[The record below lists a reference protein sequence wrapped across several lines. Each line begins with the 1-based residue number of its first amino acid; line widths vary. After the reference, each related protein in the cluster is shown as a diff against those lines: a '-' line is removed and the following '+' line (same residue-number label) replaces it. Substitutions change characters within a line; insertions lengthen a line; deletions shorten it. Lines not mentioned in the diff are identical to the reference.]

1 MKNAINL
8 RAIALLAAKNTKGAN
23 KKIDT
28 TDWIPRET
36 LEKRLEKTPSN
47 ARSRLVLDVL
57 TNPKGDAPSISH
69 RETKWQA
76 VKTST
81 TLDSDSPRKIPRARS
96 KSGQKSHTANC
107 GKAYRTRKTQR
118 VRDLCFVF

>member
-47 ARSRLVLDVL
+47 ARSRL
-57 TNPKGDAPSISH
+57 SSM
-69 RETKWQA
+69 
-76 VKTST
+76 
-81 TLDSDSPRKIPRARS
+81 
-96 KSGQKSHTANC
+96 C
-107 GKAYRTRKTQR
+107 
-118 VRDLCFVF
+118 